1 METSWQDDL
10 YERTREEELTGL
22 ERRRAS
28 DAACQVE
35 DVEGTLAGL
44 YIMEGA
50 DWLGRG
56 EVQDL
61 ILAAQIAAHEQFIAA
76 WKAQAAAAA
85 QAAR

>member
-1 METSWQDDL
+1 MEERWQDTL
-10 YERTREEELTGL
+10 YEKTREEELVGL
-22 ERRRAS
+22 ERRRAA
-28 DAACQVE
+28 DGGCRVE

-44 YIMEGA
+44 YTMEGA

-76 WKAQAAAAA
+76 WKAAEG
-85 QAAR
+85 R